1 MDFVGILLIGF
12 GLLAMGYLVGWQAAK
27 RKYKNRIDKE

>member
-1 MDFVGILLIGF
+1 MDFVGVLLIVF
-12 GLLAMGYLVGWQAAK
+12 GLMSLSYLVGWQAAK